1 MLFTDPH
8 RTESK
13 QNSAHANHGI
23 RHSLPVS
30 GDINLV
36 DLGRFSREKN
46 YFSFVFIKFL
56 LPIRNKY
63 IMSYKITRKYFS
75 VHIHFKELKTKTTEQ
90 CKILPYR
97 ELYFDFYTRY
107 SKPQGILFTFDEFQ
121 NKSQIKSNYLQHFQL
136 ITAIPFDLKKK
147 AKRYATPLHN
157 LLKLTHPLCLDTFET
172 LLGPKNSH
180 IKSVCTCT

>member
-63 IMSYKITRKYFS
+63 IMNYKITRKYFS
-75 VHIHFKELKTKTTEQ
+75 VHIHFKAQESQAYLAIEPAAKWFE
-90 CKILPYR
+90 
-97 ELYFDFYTRY
+97 F
-107 SKPQGILFTFDEFQ
+107 SQG
-121 NKSQIKSNYLQHFQL
+121 
-136 ITAIPFDLKKK
+136 
-147 AKRYATPLHN
+147 
-157 LLKLTHPLCLDTFET
+157 LLKFPVPVEV
-172 LLGPKNSH
+172 
-180 IKSVCTCT
+180 KSGMFVESCRNGTGF